1 MLYFNGRILGG
12 DHIPSGGQTSAN
24 AVTVN
29 QAGEPEEYDYEY
41 YDDTRQLSTTIELA
55 TKDCEI
61 FTIDNIR
68 RLHTHES
75 L

>member
-1 MLYFNGRILGG
+1 MYLDCRILGG

-41 YDDTRQLSTTIELA
+41 YDDTRYCTVLYCTVLYCTVLYCTALYDYEY
-55 TKDCEI
+55 
-61 FTIDNIR
+61 
-68 RLHTHES
+68 
-75 L
+75 

>member
-1 MLYFNGRILGG
+1 MLYLNCRILGG

-61 FTIDNIR
+61 FTIENIR